1 MEDTN
6 MFYPINRRNF
16 LQLGMAAGA
25 VAVAPRWIKAQAV
38 AMPDMVVHARADA
51 QRTPIKTTKLYD
63 NVYLL
68 QGVGGNM
75 ALQTGSEGN
84 ILIDSSYAT
93 AVPHILEAV
102 GAVSKDPADALINT
116 HWHFDHTDGN
126 EGLHAA
132 GFTIFAHRKT
142 RERLS
147 TPQTIKAFHITFPA
161 APAGALPVIT
171 FDDSMHAWHNGDSLD
186 LVHFDPAHT
195 DTDIYIHFHKA
206 DVLHLGDIFF
216 NGMYPFIDEGTGG
229 SIGGMIQ
236 ASEKALAV
244 ADNGTKIIPG
254 HGPLG
259 SRADLRAF
267 HDMLSAVRDKV
278 ATLKASGASE
288 QEAVAKKP
296 TADFDAAWGKGFL
309 NGDIFAGIVYRTL

>member
-1 MEDTN
+1 
-6 MFYPINRRNF
+6 MFDGMSRRDF
-16 LQLGMAAGA
+16 LQFGMAAGA
-25 VAVAPRWIKAQAV
+25 VAAARRWIKAQPV
-38 AMPDMVVHARADA
+38 PVPDRVIQARADA
-51 QRTPIKTTKLYD
+51 LKTPIKTTKLYD
-63 NVYLL
+63 NLYLL

-102 GAVSKDPADALINT
+102 GAVSKDPANALINT

-142 RERLS
+142 RVRLS
-147 TPQTIKAFHITFPA
+147 TPQTLKAFQTTFPA

-171 FDDSMHAWHNGDSLD
+171 FDDSMHLWHNGDSID

-195 DTDIYIHFHKA
+195 DTDIYIHFHNA
-206 DVLHLGDIFF
+206 NVLHVADIWF

-229 SIGGMIQ
+229 VIGGMIQ
-236 ASEKALAV
+236 ASDKALAV
-244 ADNGTKIIPG
+244 ADSGTKIIPG

-259 SRADLRAF
+259 SKADLRTF
-267 HDMLSAVRDKV
+267 RDMLSAVRDKV
-278 ATLKASGASE
+278 AALKASGASE
-288 QEAVAKKP
+288 QEVIAKKP
-296 TADFDAAWGKGFL
+296 TADFDAVWGKGFL
-309 NGDIFAGIVYRTL
+309 NADVFTGIVYRTL